1 MAQAVKI
8 KEGVY
13 WVGAVDWTL
22 RDFHG
27 YTTER
32 GSSYN
37 SYLIIDDKVTLID
50 SVKHYCIKEM
60 LERIR
65 EIIDPS
71 KIDYLVC
78 NHVEMDH
85 SGALPVLTELAPNAE
100 IICSPNGEKNLIAHY
115 KKDWKFKV
123 VKSGDTVSIGKR
135 TLKFVLTPM
144 VHWPDN
150 MVTYCPE
157 EKILFSNDSFGQHLA
172 SSQKFDDEFPLDIII
187 EEAKK
192 YYANIVLPYG
202 NQVKKALEDLA
213 NIDISMIAPS
223 HGVIWRSNISTILG
237 YYQKW
242 SANITGKEAVIA
254 FDTMWGS
261 TEKIARAVMAA
272 FEEKGYSYKLYDL
285 KSSHISDI
293 ITDVLTAKYICV
305 GSPTLNSSMLP
316 TVAGFLAYLKGLA
329 PKNRHGMAF
338 GSFGWGGQSII
349 AVETWLHDCGFT
361 MLPNIS
367 VKFIPDNDQLSAITK
382 NLVKQID

>member
-13 WVGAVDWTL
+13 WVGSVDWSL

-37 SYLIIDDKVTLID
+37 AYLIIDEKITLID
-50 SVKHYCIKEM
+50 SVKHYCIEDM
-60 LERIR
+60 MNRIR
-65 EIIDPS
+65 SIIDPS
-71 KIDYLVC
+71 KIEYLVC

-85 SGALPVLTELAPNAE
+85 SGALPHLKELAPQAE
-100 IICSPNGEKNLIAHY
+100 VVCSPNGEKNLFAHY
-115 KKDWKFKV
+115 GKQWSFKV
-123 VKSGDTVSIGKR
+123 VKSGDTLNIGKR
-135 TLKFVLTPM
+135 NLKFVLTPM

-157 EKILFSNDSFGQHLA
+157 EKILFSNDAFGQHLA
-172 SSQKFDDEFPLDIII
+172 SSDRYDDQFPLDVVM

-202 NQVKKALEDLA
+202 NQVKKALEDLSG
-213 NIDISMIAPS
+213 IDIAVIAPS
-223 HGVIWRSNISTILG
+223 HGVIWRSNITKILG
-237 YYQKW
+237 EYKKW
-242 SANITGKEAVIA
+242 SANETDKEAVIVY
-254 FDTMWGS
+254 DTMWGS
-261 TEKIARAVMAA
+261 TEKIATAIRYA
-272 FEEKGYSYKLYDL
+272 FEEKGYVYKVYDL

-293 ITDVLTAKYICV
+293 ITDVLTARYVCV
-305 GSPTLNSSMLP
+305 GSPTLNSSLLP

-329 PKNRHGMAF
+329 PKNRQGLAF

-349 AVETWLHDCGFT
+349 AVEAWLKDCGFN

-367 VKFIPDNDQLSAITK
+367 VKFVPTKEQLEEITK
-382 NLVKQID
+382 NLLKQLA

>member
-37 SYLIIDDKVTLID
+37 AYLIIDDKITLID

-60 LERIR
+60 MDRIR

-85 SGALPVLTELAPNAE
+85 SGALPILTEFAPNAE
-100 IICSPNGEKNLIAHY
+100 VICSPNGEKNLIAHY

-123 VKSGDTVSIGKR
+123 VKTGDSVSIGKR
-135 TLKFVLTPM
+135 SLKFVLTPM

-157 EKILFSNDSFGQHLA
+157 EKILFSNDAFGQHLA

-202 NQVKKALEDLA
+202 NQVKKALEDLSG
-213 NIDISMIAPS
+213 IDISIIAPS
-223 HGVIWRSNISTILG
+223 HGVIWRSSIKTILEH
-237 YYQKW
+237 YHKW
-242 SANITGKEAVIA
+242 SANVTGKEAVIA
-254 FDTMWGS
+254 YDSMWGS
-261 TEKIARAVMAA
+261 TEKIARAVATA

-293 ITDVLTAKYICV
+293 LTDVLTAKYICV
-305 GSPTLNSSMLP
+305 GSPTLNSSLLP

-338 GSFGWGGQSII
+338 GSFGWGGQSIM
-349 AVETWLHDCGFT
+349 AVETWLHDCGFN

-367 VKFIPDNDQLSAITK
+367 VKFIPDNDQLTAITK
-382 NLVKQID
+382 NLVKLID

>member
-1 MAQAVKI
+1 M
-8 KEGVY
+8 KEGVH
-13 WVGAVDWTL
+13 WVGALDWTL

-37 SYLIIDDKVTLID
+37 AYLIIDEKITLID
-50 SVKHYCIKEM
+50 SVKHYCIDEM
-60 LERIR
+60 LDRIKSV
-65 EIIDPS
+65 IDPS

-85 SGALPVLTELAPNAE
+85 SGALPKLKELAPNAE
-100 IICSPNGEKNLIAHY
+100 IICSPNGEKNLTAHY
-115 KKDWKFKV
+115 KQNWKFKV
-123 VKSGDTVSIGKR
+123 VKSGDSVSIGR
-135 TLKFVLTPM
+135 RSLKFVLTPM

-157 EKILFSNDSFGQHLA
+157 DKILYSNDAFGQHLS
-172 SSQKFDDEFPLDIII
+172 SSQRFDDEFALDIII

-202 NQVKKALEDLA
+202 NQVKKALEDLSG
-213 NIDISMIAPS
+213 IDIGIIAPS
-223 HGVIWRSNISTILG
+223 HGIIWRSSISVILDQ
-237 YYQKW
+237 YKKW
-242 SANITGKEAVIA
+242 SANQTEKEAVIA
-254 FDTMWGS
+254 FDSMWGS
-261 TEKIARAVMAA
+261 TEKIAGAVARA
-272 FEEKGYSYKLYDL
+272 FEEKGYIYKLYDL

-305 GSPTLNSSMLP
+305 GSPTLNSSLLP

-329 PKNRHGMAF
+329 PKNRHALAF
-338 GSFGWGGQSII
+338 GSYGWGGQSII
-349 AVETWLHDCGFT
+349 AVETWLHDCGFV

-367 VKFIPDNDQLSAITK
+367 VKFIPDHEQLLAITK